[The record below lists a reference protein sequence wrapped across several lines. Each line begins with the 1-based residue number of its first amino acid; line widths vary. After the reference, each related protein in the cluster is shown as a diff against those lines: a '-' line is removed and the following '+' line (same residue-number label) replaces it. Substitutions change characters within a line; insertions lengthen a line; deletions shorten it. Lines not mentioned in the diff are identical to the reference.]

1 MHQTLLVTGVRK
13 HLRQRFPETH
23 STITRCQ
30 LRRYCQAAEQAG
42 EKRRLEGDDAGDGIQ
57 LQSAQKNWNRLK
69 GFELLTLV
77 VNNLPFK
84 DSEQVEE
91 EASDRNVA

>member
-1 MHQTLLVTGVRK
+1 MLTSSCSSQHKRTG
-13 HLRQRFPETH
+13 
-23 STITRCQ
+23 I
-30 LRRYCQAAEQAG
+30 
-42 EKRRLEGDDAGDGIQ
+42 
-57 LQSAQKNWNRLK
+57 RLK

-84 DSEQVEE
+84 NGEQVEE

>member
-1 MHQTLLVTGVRK
+1 MSCLRSKRAKNCGSTTLAMVFKL
-13 HLRQRFPETH
+13 
-23 STITRCQ
+23 
-30 LRRYCQAAEQAG
+30 
-42 EKRRLEGDDAGDGIQ
+42 

-77 VNNLPFK
+77 VSNLPFK
-84 DSEQVEE
+84 DGKQVEE

>member
-1 MHQTLLVTGVRK
+1 MALTILPNLHHVLRLYLKKPTKIAKNCSLTTLAMVFKLLK
-13 HLRQRFPETH
+13 P
-23 STITRCQ
+23 
-30 LRRYCQAAEQAG
+30 
-42 EKRRLEGDDAGDGIQ
+42 
-57 LQSAQKNWNRLK
+57 AQKNWNRLK

-84 DSEQVEE
+84 NSKQVEE

>member
-1 MHQTLLVTGVRK
+1 MPFNLV
-13 HLRQRFPETH
+13 
-23 STITRCQ
+23 
-30 LRRYCQAAEQAG
+30 
-42 EKRRLEGDDAGDGIQ
+42 
-57 LQSAQKNWNRLK
+57 QSAKKNWNRLK

-84 DSEQVEE
+84 DGEQVEE

>member
-1 MHQTLLVTGVRK
+1 MRATTLAMVFKL
-13 HLRQRFPETH
+13 
-23 STITRCQ
+23 
-30 LRRYCQAAEQAG
+30 
-42 EKRRLEGDDAGDGIQ
+42 

-84 DSEQVEE
+84 DGEQVEE
-91 EASDRNVA
+91 EASGRNVA

>member
-1 MHQTLLVTGVRK
+1 MTTLAMVFKLLK
-13 HLRQRFPETH
+13 P
-23 STITRCQ
+23 
-30 LRRYCQAAEQAG
+30 
-42 EKRRLEGDDAGDGIQ
+42 
-57 LQSAQKNWNRLK
+57 AQKNWNRLK

-84 DSEQVEE
+84 NSKQVEE

>member
-1 MHQTLLVTGVRK
+1 MGGTTNPIESAFAPVRLRSKRAKNGGSRATTLAMVFKL
-13 HLRQRFPETH
+13 L
-23 STITRCQ
+23 
-30 LRRYCQAAEQAG
+30 L
-42 EKRRLEGDDAGDGIQ
+42 

-84 DSEQVEE
+84 DGEQVEE

>member
-1 MHQTLLVTGVRK
+1 MVFKL
-13 HLRQRFPETH
+13 
-23 STITRCQ
+23 
-30 LRRYCQAAEQAG
+30 
-42 EKRRLEGDDAGDGIQ
+42 

-84 DSEQVEE
+84 DGQVCQGGVNLLT
-91 EASDRNVA
+91 AFRSGNGPVMR